1 MSSDAVFLQLK
12 KNSLYNMAFLLGLNI
27 YYFLNNYIYI
37 YISVIQ
43 FLVRLTSV
51 VLVTITKTPFSKA
64 L

>member
-51 VLVTITKTPFSKA
+51 VLVTITKTPLSKA